1 MYLQPKVIY
10 RDVNDSRKNSI
21 IRYIGNRVLRNN
33 KNFMCAVTGPT
44 GVGKSWGTGSMQEI
58 YSQMLG
64 VEYNPEDH
72 IMFSLKEVM
81 ELIHNKDLH
90 KKIKFGSTIMIDELQ
105 VEANSRTWQSESNL
119 LLNRLTST
127 FRNQRLTVFFCTP
140 YIEMIDKQSRI
151 LFHAEFRMLG
161 FNKNTG
167 KTKIKPRF
175 LEWSSAKDDFYRHR
189 LEVSHP
195 IDGKKRNASYLL
207 DIWEIDKPSDQW
219 IETYE
224 AKKKAFSDKLNAELY
239 KMLNKDPNNV
249 EKKEKVDVNTNFDKV
264 QELYKKYGEDYLKIR
279 EEMPYLS
286 TFTIEKYI
294 IHMKKSEKARKMVSD
309 IPSIG

>member
-1 MYLQPKVIY
+1 MYLEPKVIY
-10 RDVNDSRKNSI
+10 RDANEQRKNSI

-64 VEYNPEDH
+64 VDYNPQDH
-72 IMFSLKEVM
+72 IMFSLREVM

-219 IETYE
+219 IDVYE

-239 KMLNKDPNNV
+239 NLLNKSSDSDDS
-249 EKKEKVDVNTNFDKV
+249 KKKTNPKKDFEV
-264 QELYKKYGEDYLKIR
+264 ATEIYKQHGEDYAKLN
-279 EEMPYLS
+279 EALPHLS
-286 TFTIEKYI
+286 PLTIGKYVTFL
-294 IHMKKSEKARKMVSD
+294 KKSYKTAKMV
-309 IPSIG
+309 